1 MCTLKFFQAHASVYA
16 KPKYSNLL
24 NLAYMVKS
32 HFYNSKV
39 IGDTNLSIWLYLELL
54 AKII

>member
-1 MCTLKFFQAHASVYA
+1 MCTLRFFEAHASVYA